1 MHAAWTVKHKPRS
14 LSEVVGNEEA
24 IQKLV
29 AWVRSWEKG
38 VPKRRSAFI
47 YGPPGIGKT
56 VSVEALAND
65 LNMELVERN
74 ASDYRTEDAVQKFAG
89 LASQSGTLFGKRRL
103 ILFDELDGLTGRED
117 RGGVGAITQI
127 AKAALV
133 PIILI
138 ANNAYDPRLGA
149 LRFYCETIEFKKPAA
164 GAVMKHLERIC
175 RQEGIKAEESALKFI
190 AQRSEGDVRSAVND
204 LQALAQGKQTLK
216 YDDVSW
222 LAYRDRKEA
231 IFNVLRAVFYGRSA
245 DQARRA
251 VDMADVD
258 PDMLFEWIY
267 ENLPHHLRDPR
278 DLANAMDALATADL
292 YRGRIAR
299 SQNWTL
305 TRYVIDFMTAGVAMA
320 REKTQPAGF
329 VPLRFPARIKTLSQT
344 RAERQMRSAIG
355 LKIKKRCHISAS
367 MAAKEILPY
376 VRIIFENN
384 AQNAAGLAKWLD
396 LEEGMMEFLAG
407 SKKQAKAIAKKLE
420 AAEQV
425 EPRRRAS

>member
-1 MHAAWTVKHKPRS
+1 MYAAWTVKHKPKS

-24 IQKLV
+24 IQRLV
-29 AWVRSWEKG
+29 GWVKSWNKG
-38 VPKRRSAFI
+38 IPKRRAAFL

-56 VSVEALAND
+56 VAVEALASD

-74 ASDYRTEDAVQKFAG
+74 ASDHRTEEAVRKFAG
-89 LASQSGTLFGKRRL
+89 LASQSGTLFGKKRL
-103 ILFDELDGLTGRED
+103 ILFDEVDGITGRED

-133 PIILI
+133 PIILV
-138 ANNAYDPRLGA
+138 ANNAYDQRLGS
-149 LRFYCETIEFKKPAA
+149 LRYYCEAIEFKKPAA
-164 GAVMKHLERIC
+164 GAVMKHLKRIC
-175 RQEGIKAEESALKFI
+175 DREGIKADEAALKFI

-204 LQALAQGKQTLK
+204 LQALGQGKKALA

-231 IFNVLRAVFYGRSA
+231 IFSILRLIFYGKSA
-245 DQARRA
+245 DQAKHA

-267 ENLPHHLRDPR
+267 ENLPHHLRDPH
-278 DLANAMDALATADL
+278 DLANAMNSLATADL

-299 SQNWTL
+299 TQNWTL

-329 VPLRFPARIKTLSQT
+329 VPLKFPERIKLLSQT
-344 RAERQMRSAIG
+344 RAERQMKSAIG
-355 LKIKKRCHISAS
+355 VKIKKRCHISAKR
-367 MAAKEILPY
+367 AAKDILPY
-376 VRIIFENN
+376 IRVIFENN
-384 AQNAAGLAKWLD
+384 SQQAADLAKWLD
-396 LEEGMMEFLAG
+396 LDEAMIEYLAAT
-407 SKKQAKAIAKKLE
+407 KKQVKAIMKHL
-420 AAEQV
+420 
-425 EPRRRAS
+425 P

>member
-1 MHAAWTVKHKPRS
+1 MYAAWTAKHKPRS

-24 IQKLV
+24 IQRLV
-29 AWVRSWEKG
+29 GWVKSWNKG
-38 VPKRRSAFI
+38 IPKRRAAFL

-56 VSVEALAND
+56 VTVEALAND

-74 ASDYRTEDAVQKFAG
+74 ASDHRTEEAVQKFAG
-89 LASQSGTLFGKRRL
+89 LASQSGTLFGKKRL
-103 ILFDELDGLTGRED
+103 ILFDEVDGITGRED

-138 ANNAYDPRLGA
+138 ANNAYDPRLGS
-149 LRFYCETIEFKKPAA
+149 LRYYCETIEFKKPAS
-164 GAVMKHLERIC
+164 GAVMKHLKRIID
-175 RQEGIKAEESALKFI
+175 REGIKADETALKFI

-204 LQALAQGKQTLK
+204 LQALAQGKTTLT

-231 IFNVLRAVFYGRSA
+231 IFNILRMIFYGKSA
-245 DQARRA
+245 DQAKHA

-267 ENLPHHLRDPR
+267 ENMPHHLRDPH
-278 DLANAMDALATADL
+278 DLANAMNSLATADL

-299 SQNWTL
+299 TQNWAF

-329 VPLRFPARIKTLSQT
+329 VPLKFPERIKLLSQT
-344 RAERQMRSAIG
+344 RAERQMKSAIG
-355 LKIKKRCHISAS
+355 AKIKKKCHTSTR
-367 MAAKEILPY
+367 AATRDVLPY
-376 VRIIFENN
+376 IRIIFEDN
-384 AQNAAGLAKWLD
+384 AENAAGLAKWLD
-396 LEEGMMEFLAG
+396 LDEEMIDYMAG
-407 SKKQAKAIAKKLE
+407 SKKQAKAIAKHLT
-420 AAEQV
+420 
-425 EPRRRAS
+425 